1 VLRLGRRVRVPQSHR
16 HLRARPARG
25 DGERP
30 PVAAF
35 PVTGPI
41 DAVAHGTSG
50 ILDDDLARAA
60 RQALRLAPADAR
72 RHPLHLS
79 WAGSA
84 KQFVSNIVDAAGEG
98 LSLARSSPVLYRR
111 AASPTGTTLDC
122 RIVERLHCGG
132 AELCSPNAAPHQMG
146 LMAHARHAPMR

>member
-1 VLRLGRRVRVPQSHR
+1 VFVFASRTDTFGLVLLEAMASG
-16 HLRARPARG
+16 L
-25 DGERP
+25 

-41 DAVAHGTSG
+41 DVVAHGTSG

-72 RHPLHLS
+72 RHALHFS

-84 KQFVSNIVDAAGEG
+84 KQFVSIIVDAAGEG
-98 LSLARSSPVLYRR
+98 LCLARSSPVLYRG
-111 AASPTGTTLDC
+111 AASPY
-122 RIVERLHCGG
+122 
-132 AELCSPNAAPHQMG
+132 
-146 LMAHARHAPMR
+146 